1 MTGWRGAR
9 ASRES
14 ISSDPSPDHRTT
26 RAPRQMADSSRDY
39 PFRFRCRRSGNCCA
53 RPEGS
58 VRVSP
63 LDITQIADHLRM
75 SKAAVRARFVAATG
89 DRLIDGPG
97 ARCPFLEDGKETT
110 CRIYAVRP
118 QKCRSWPY
126 WGEFLHNPGAL
137 REAARLCPGIESS
150 NLPLYPGFDSA
161 DD

>member
-1 MTGWRGAR
+1 V
-9 ASRES
+9 
-14 ISSDPSPDHRTT
+14 
-26 RAPRQMADSSRDY
+26 ADFSRDY

-53 RPEGS
+53 RPEGV

-63 LDITQIADHLRM
+63 ADITRIADHLRIGE
-75 SKAAVRARFVAATG
+75 AATRARFVAATG

-97 ARCPFLEDGKETT
+97 GRCPFLEDGRLTR

-137 REAARLCPGIESS
+137 REAARLCPGIELSS
-150 NLPLYPGFDSA
+150 RPLYPGFDSA
-161 DD
+161 DE

>member
-1 MTGWRGAR
+1 
-9 ASRES
+9 
-14 ISSDPSPDHRTT
+14 
-26 RAPRQMADSSRDY
+26 MAKTSRDY

-53 RPEGS
+53 RPEGV

-63 LDITQIADHLRM
+63 ADMTAIADHLRM
-75 SKAAVRARFVAATG
+75 SETAVRARFVAASG

-97 ARCPFLEDGKETT
+97 GRCPFLEDGQQTR

-126 WGEFLHNPGAL
+126 WDEFCDAPGAL
-137 REAARLCPGIESS
+137 RDAARLCPGIELR
-150 NLPLYPGFDSA
+150 NRPLYPGFDSA